1 MENTM
6 KKNYSFAAMLAGLL
20 MAASGTANAA
30 SVLFTSFEQYGS
42 ETVDYV
48 VSIDDLTAG
57 FFNVNVKIAENSPNQ
72 GDIHGVAFALNYE
85 ITAAHISG
93 SDITKIG
100 LNTLNNQGGN
110 NFNGQ
115 GSGLF
120 TAENNYYL
128 LSIGNPG
135 SSTGFITSTNFT
147 IASLGNSLENAFSVF
162 GVRAQSVGPNGSG
175 SSKDIS
181 TTVTL
186 GGAPVPVPSAMWFM
200 GSGLIGLI
208 GLSRKG
214 KSPVQA

>member
-1 MENTM
+1 M
-6 KKNYSFAAMLAGLL
+6 KKNYSYVAMLTGLL
-20 MAASGTANAA
+20 MAASGTTNAA

-42 ETVDYV
+42 DPVDYV

-57 FFNVNVKIAENSPNQ
+57 FFNVKVKIAENSPNQ
-72 GDIHGVAFALNYE
+72 GDIRGIAFALNYE
-85 ITAAHISG
+85 ITADDISG
-93 SDITKIG
+93 SNITKIG

-120 TAENNYYL
+120 TAENNYFL
-128 LSIGNPG
+128 LSIGSPG
-135 SSTGFITSTNFT
+135 SSSGFISSTNFS

-181 TTVTL
+181 TTFAFD
-186 GGAPVPVPSAMWFM
+186 GAPVPAPSAVWFM
-200 GSGLIGLI
+200 GSGLIGLM
-208 GLSRKG
+208 GFSRKG
-214 KSPVQA
+214 KATVKA